1 MEKVLLQFRHK
12 GKPPDLLEAATLFGL
27 SETEVDAEYGVI
39 ATDPEAGLYSML
51 INEAASHKVKAVF
64 EARGAASDEGL
75 FSNVRIEP
83 TSDEY

>member
-27 SETEVDAEYGVI
+27 SEADIDADYGVI

-51 INEAASHKVKAVF
+51 INETASRKVQAVF
-64 EARGAASDEGL
+64 DARGAASDEGL

-83 TSDEY
+83 TGNEY